1 MLVGVSVTTT
11 NMCLSLT
18 FPARLDLVSTQES
31 DPLDAT
37 TNGQNSL
44 HSVIS
49 GYQPCVYLGLEALVG
64 LYAVPGVPEAQ
75 ILLFP
80 KPTQP
85 NLELLRRPSSI
96 APTPAVS
103 RKSIDQFKPQ
113 SNSPSSSHPR
123 VP

>member
-11 NMCLSLT
+11 NIYLSLT

-44 HSVIS
+44 YSVIS

-80 KPTQP
+80 KSTQP

-113 SNSPSSSHPR
+113 SNSPSSSHLR